1 MPTALVTHLLQPDP
15 SGVADLLA
23 DDVRFSSPFADY
35 AGRDRISGLFAV
47 IPEVFD
53 ELEPRRELTGA
64 DPSEVAT
71 VLHGR
76 VGEHALDA
84 VIDERY
90 AADGRVAEV
99 MVLLRPLPAVEEAIR
114 RMGRLLAG

>member
-1 MPTALVTHLLQPDP
+1 MRRRRPARRRRALLEP
-15 SGVADLLA
+15 
-23 DDVRFSSPFADY
+23 VRDY

-99 MVLLRPLPAVEEAIR
+99 MVLLLRPLPAVEEAIR